1 MTSMDWA
8 GWAHALTDPELTVW
22 EHTPPAWRS
31 RDQDAA
37 LRLEHIRRWP
47 TLRDL
52 AARRRL

>member
-31 RDQDAA
+31 PDQDAA